1 MYKAA
6 VIGLGQ
12 IGLGYDY
19 NVSVQ
24 NDQLILTHSSAY
36 WHHPNFELVAGVD
49 SCADART
56 RFTKKYGCPAYPD
69 LAALFNTH
77 KIDVVSLAVPA
88 ECRPTLFEELLQ
100 FSLKGIL
107 TEKPVANNFS
117 MSQRLFELAA
127 KKNLCLMV
135 NFIRRYDPGIE
146 QLRQDIQVGK
156 IGKILKGVV
165 WFPKGVFCNAIHYLD
180 LLFYLFDT
188 RFTFERLLKPCKSFE
203 NDYQF
208 DFKIVSNQAE
218 IYFMNSPS
226 SQYYLSEMDILTDKG
241 RVYYSEDGRNVS
253 FREPKPDDV
262 FKEINFLEENT
273 QNYKT
278 DFNRYQFHVLE
289 AFHSKLNTPCAEN
302 ITELRAEKLL
312 SQIAKELKEKDHA

>member
-19 NVSVQ
+19 NLSAQ
-24 NDQLILTHSSAY
+24 DDQLILTHSSAY

-56 RFTKKYGCPAYPD
+56 RFTKKYGHPAYPD
-69 LAALFNTH
+69 LATLFNAH
-77 KIDVVSLAVPA
+77 EIDVVSLSVPT
-88 ECRPTLFEELLQ
+88 ECRPSLFEELLQ
-100 FSLKGIL
+100 FPLKGIL
-107 TEKPVANNFS
+107 IEKPVASNYS
-117 MSQRLFELAA
+117 LSQRLFELAA
-127 KKNLCLMV
+127 QNNLCLMV

-146 QLRQDIQVGK
+146 QLRRDIQAGK
-156 IGKILKGVV
+156 IGKILKGIV
-165 WFPKGVFCNAIHYLD
+165 WYPKGVFCNAIHYLD
-180 LLFYLFDT
+180 LLSYLFDT
-188 RFTFERLLKPCKSFE
+188 SFTFERLLKPCETFE

-208 DFKIVSNQAE
+208 DFKIVNNQAE
-218 IYFMNSPS
+218 VYFMNSPS

-241 RVYYSEDGRNVS
+241 RIHYSQDGRHLS
-253 FREPKPDDV
+253 FRMPKPDEV
-262 FKEINFLEENT
+262 FKEIHFLEENT
-273 QNYKT
+273 LSYQT

-289 AFHSKLNTPCAEN
+289 AFHSKLKAYSAES

-312 SQIAKELKEKDHA
+312 SQIARELKEKDHA